1 MTFLGKCF
9 TAAVLI
15 LSTVFM
21 VLALVANA
29 THINWRDVAIDP
41 ATGLKS
47 QVEELA
53 RRNSEL
59 KDARQKVEQ
68 DLNRERAARRTAL
81 AALQTQ
87 FDQATQRLQ
96 TSEAAVQQLEAQ
108 LTELTQLDRSRA
120 EELQRLTQENSSLRQ
135 QIRSEQEDRDELFAQ
150 TLTLTDK
157 LNQVRGLLSVQQE
170 RNEQLLAQVTRFNE
184 VTQALGINVD
194 DPVTGTP
201 PDRNGVVLVVD
212 QGRDLVEL
220 SIGYDEG
227 LRDGHVLDV
236 SRGGRYLGKVKVRR
250 TEPDRSV
257 ATILNDYKMGSIRE
271 GDRVDTSIE

>member
-9 TAAVLI
+9 TYAVLI

-21 VLALVANA
+21 VLALVTNA
-29 THINWRDVAIDP
+29 THMNWRDA
-41 ATGLKS
+41 ALERKTE
-47 QVEELA
+47 VEQLA
-53 RRNSEL
+53 RRNNEL
-59 KDARQKVEQ
+59 KDARAKVEQ

-81 AALQTQ
+81 ASLQTQ
-87 FDQATQRLQ
+87 MDEATNRLQ
-96 TSEAAVQQLEAQ
+96 SSEAQVQQLEAQ

-135 QIRSEQEDRDELFAQ
+135 QIRAEQEDRDELFAKA
-150 TLTLTDK
+150 LELTDRT
-157 LNQVRGLLSVQQE
+157 NQLRGLLRVQQE
-170 RNEQLLAQVTRFNE
+170 RNEQLIAQVTRFTE
-184 VTQALGINVD
+184 VTQAMGINVD

-212 QGRDLVEL
+212 QNRDLVEL

-227 LRDGHVLDV
+227 IRGGHVLDV

>member
-29 THINWRDVAIDP
+29 THINWRDEAL
-41 ATGLKS
+41 ARKTE
-47 QVEELA
+47 VEQLG

-59 KDARQKVEQ
+59 KDARVKVEQ

-81 AALQTQ
+81 ASLQTQ
-87 FDQATQRLQ
+87 MDEATNRLQ

-135 QIRSEQEDRDELFAQ
+135 QIRSEQEDRDELFAR
-150 TLTLTDK
+150 TLELTDK
-157 LNQVRGLLSVQQE
+157 ANQLTGLLAVQKE
-170 RNEQLLAQVTRFNE
+170 RNEQLLAQVTRYTE